1 MTKKVMTKE
10 EFRVRWDSDERG
22 GGITYNDIAECAIA
36 WGINSYPRTAPID
49 LIKKLVVKVSG
60 ATT

>member
-1 MTKKVMTKE
+1 MTRE
-10 EFRVRWDSDERG
+10 EFKARWDSNTQR

-49 LIKKLVVKVSG
+49 LIKKLVVKASG